1 MFPPRGR
8 RPNHHRLVGTPAAGD
23 TTEIENNEE
32 ENEMAEIERL
42 EPETH
47 MTRPRG
53 RAGSSR
59 AVAPVEAAPEF
70 PGCRPIRVTR
80 DGIEDFD
87 GRVEYWEASTE
98 TAWVIAEPNSV
109 THEGPTRR
117 LGRLAELI
125 AAVRGSPIESCGST
139 DLVLLDE
146 RGKWRRL
153 MQADETLYLYPG
165 RARLPED
172 RLMVGEH
179 DLPDV
184 VLEVDYSTDV
194 RWGKL
199 GLYKAWGFPEIW
211 VEVPARYRARRRP
224 GLTIHVREADDYREV
239 PESRAFPGWTAVE
252 IHAALARG
260 PLSEE
265 THRVLERVGRRL
277 GAREGTGPDDSPLI
291 RSLRGEARASGFAEG
306 RAEAL
311 AEAVQS
317 VLQVRGIAMSAELAR
332 DIAARPGVSRQALVS
347 AALSCE
353 DEADFRARVL
363 RGQAPDDDGR
373 APG

>member
-1 MFPPRGR
+1 MFPPHDH
-8 RPNHHRLVGTPAAGD
+8 RPSHHQPVGTPSAGN
-23 TTEIENNEE
+23 TTGIED
-32 ENEMAEIERL
+32 NEMAEIERL
-42 EPETH
+42 EPETR

-53 RAGSSR
+53 RNDPSR
-59 AVAPVEAAPEF
+59 AATSVEAAPEF

-80 DGIEDFD
+80 NGIEDFD

-125 AAVRGSPIESCGST
+125 AAVRGSPIESCGSM
-139 DLVLLDE
+139 DLVLLDD
-146 RGKWRRL
+146 RGDWRRL

-194 RWGKL
+194 RRGKL
-199 GLYKAWGFPEIW
+199 GLYKAWRFPEIW

-224 GLTIHVREADDYREV
+224 GLTIHVREADGYREA

-277 GAREGTGPDDSPLI
+277 GAREGTGPDDSPLM
-291 RSLRGEARASGFAEG
+291 RSLRGEARTAGFAEGRMEG

-311 AEAVQS
+311 AEAVQG

-332 DIAARPGVSRQALVS
+332 DIAARPGVSRHAFIS
-347 AALSCE
+347 AAMSCE
-353 DEADFRARVL
+353 DEADFRARML